1 MAIENKFITIKEVAE
16 YLGYSVGYLYKL
28 VSKKEIP
35 FYQPTGSK
43 ILFDKNEI
51 EKWVKKNKS
60 HETQRR

>member
-1 MAIENKFITIKEVAE
+1 MAIENKFITIKEVVE

-51 EKWVKKNKS
+51 EKWVKKK
-60 HETQRR
+60 QMP

>member
-1 MAIENKFITIKEVAE
+1 MAIENKFITIKEAAE

-28 VSKKEIP
+28 LSKKEIP

-51 EKWVKKNKS
+51 EKWVKNGK
-60 HETQRR
+60 HED